1 MRTIKVAVAGL
12 GFVGRETVRLLKAN
26 RERFRARLGADVVLA
41 AVADRD
47 AAREARAL
55 GLPSSVARLRD
66 PQQLLLK
73 DDIDIVVEL
82 LGGLDAPRDL
92 ALAALGR
99 GRHLVTANKRL
110 LSHCWDRLQ
119 AAGAK
124 GGGRLYF
131 EGSVA
136 GGIPVLQALDNGFA
150 ANRIEA
156 VYGILNGTTNYI
168 LTRIEKGGITLAQAL
183 AEAQAAGFAEK
194 DPRMDLSGEDSAQ
207 KVSVLASLLT
217 GAALKPALIA
227 RQGITG
233 IEREDVDFALSQLGR
248 TPRLLGTLKLD
259 WRRPLRLEAHVFP
272 TLVPLDHPLAAVRRE
287 YNAVMIKASHAADLM
302 FYGKGAGPGPTAS
315 AVVGDV
321 FMLCR
326 DILGGIAPRRREALA
341 VELMPV
347 SQSISPF
354 YLRLFAQDK
363 PGVLAKITAALGRR
377 GISIASIHQ
386 ADTPQKAGVPIVLT
400 THPAAQG
407 QFKKALDEI
416 LSLKT
421 VAPRRTVLRMLS

>member
-1 MRTIKVAVAGL
+1 MRTIKIAVAGL
-12 GFVGRETVRLLKAN
+12 GFVGKETVRLLGAN
-26 RERFRARLGADVVLA
+26 RERFRSRLGADIVLT

-55 GLPSSVARLRD
+55 GLPSSVTRLRD

-73 DDIDIVVEL
+73 DNVDVIVEL
-82 LGGLDAPRDL
+82 LGGLDAPR
-92 ALAALGR
+92 ALAVGALSR
-99 GRHLVTANKRL
+99 GLHLVTANKRL
-110 LSHCWDRLQ
+110 LSHGWDQIQR
-119 AAGAK
+119 ACAK

-168 LTRIEKGGITLAQAL
+168 LTRVEKGGATFAQAL

-194 DPRMDLSGEDSAQ
+194 DPRMDLNGEDTAQ

-217 GAALKPALIA
+217 GAALKPSTIA

-233 IEREDVDFALSQLGR
+233 IDREDVEFALGELGR

-259 WRRPLRLEAHVFP
+259 WGRPVRLEAHVYP
-272 TLVPLDHPLAAVRRE
+272 TLVPLEHPLAAVRRE

-326 DILGGIAPRRREALA
+326 DILGGIPPRPREALE
-341 VELMPV
+341 VELMPAAESV
-347 SQSISPF
+347 SPF

-377 GISIASIHQ
+377 AISISTIHQ
-386 ADTPQKAGVPIVLT
+386 GDTRQKDGVPIVLT
-400 THPAAQG
+400 THPAPQG
-407 QFKKALDEI
+407 RFGQALSEI
-416 LSLKT
+416 LALNS
-421 VAPRRTVLRMLS
+421 VARRHTVLRMLS